1 MQTFQHNQQRHGR
14 LNTLNSSNKKQRFP
28 RHLYHSLLYGEGGK
42 YFNIRQ
48 LLKYK
53 LYSMFSVQFEC
64 MHSKVS
70 TPMSMEET
78 FLSLWL
84 PEWTINSHFIREPQR
99 NSYQNTSIRM
109 SKILNSDNKMQ
120 VRSWRNRNSHS
131 LLVGMQNSMST
142 LEDNFNRFLVCV
154 CMFYFNK
161 TKPPL
166 TIWSSNH
173 TPHYLP
179 KSIKNLC
186 PHKNLHTNTYN
197 SIIDNC
203 QTRCPSFGDWINCGK
218 CG

>member
-78 FLSLWL
+78 FLSL
-84 PEWTINSHFIREPQR
+84 
-99 NSYQNTSIRM
+99 
-109 SKILNSDNKMQ
+109 
-120 VRSWRNRNSHS
+120 
-131 LLVGMQNSMST
+131 
-142 LEDNFNRFLVCV
+142 
-154 CMFYFNK
+154 
-161 TKPPL
+161 
-166 TIWSSNH
+166 
-173 TPHYLP
+173 
-179 KSIKNLC
+179 
-186 PHKNLHTNTYN
+186 
-197 SIIDNC
+197 
-203 QTRCPSFGDWINCGK
+203 
-218 CG
+218 